1 MNKNL
6 FTYLIILLLIPIFGV
21 NFIIH
26 LIGNIFLLLVL
37 IPILLILIAFLAF
50 NFFKSNTQI
59 CSNCGLTMIG
69 NNEKCLYCESP
80 LSNNENEDISK
91 KASERTIEVKAEE
104 IK

>member
-6 FTYLIILLLIPIFGV
+6 FIYLIILLIIPIFGV
-21 NFIIH
+21 NFMIH

-69 NNEKCLYCESP
+69 NNEKCLYCGSP
-80 LSNNENEDISK
+80 LSNIENEDVSK

>member
-6 FTYLIILLLIPIFGV
+6 FTYLIILLIIPIFGV
-21 NFIIH
+21 NFMIH

-59 CSNCGLTMIG
+59 CSNCGLTIIG
-69 NNEKCLYCESP
+69 NNEKCLYCGSP
-80 LSNNENEDISK
+80 LSNNENEDVSK